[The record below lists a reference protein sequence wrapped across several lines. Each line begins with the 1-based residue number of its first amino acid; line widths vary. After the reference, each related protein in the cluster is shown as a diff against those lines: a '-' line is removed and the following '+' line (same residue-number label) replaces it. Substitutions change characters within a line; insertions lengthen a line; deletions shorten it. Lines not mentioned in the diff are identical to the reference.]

1 MGRAVAVNEGLRG
14 CHAHLAERYLGE
26 HLPTTDSDSAV
37 YLRTSAEVERRLC
50 FSSPCTSS
58 KHRSWRHAWAGQEY
72 GGEAV
77 KDRAGR
83 GGAHGRAR
91 VRTRAHPRAWQ
102 RVRRRHAAP
111 LPSVA
116 LEIGGG
122 TLRELINRRAV
133 LRGGVI
139 LILPRLAKPRLVPF

>member
-1 MGRAVAVNEGLRG
+1 MWD
-14 CHAHLAERYLGE
+14 AHLAERYLGE
-26 HLPTTDSDSAV
+26 HLPTTDSDSAL
-37 YLRTSAEVERRLC
+37 YLRTSAEVERILC
-50 FSSPCTSS
+50 FSCPRTSS

-91 VRTRAHPRAWQ
+91 VRVRARPRAWQ

-116 LEIGGG
+116 LEIEGG
-122 TLRELINRRAV
+122 TLRELIKKAGRNKGLVKKKYFCWPNRG
-133 LRGGVI
+133 LGPSSGTS
-139 LILPRLAKPRLVPF
+139 